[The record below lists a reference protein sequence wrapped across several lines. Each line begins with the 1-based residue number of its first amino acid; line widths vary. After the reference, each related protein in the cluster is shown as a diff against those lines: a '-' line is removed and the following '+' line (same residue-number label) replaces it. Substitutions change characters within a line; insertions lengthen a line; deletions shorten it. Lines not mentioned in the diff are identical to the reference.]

1 MTESA
6 PSSHTNGRR
15 ADAPAGANLKRRWNI
30 LALYCYSHDGRRRDV
45 TLVPGAVNIIT
56 GHSHT
61 GKSALA
67 EMIDYVMGAKDCNL
81 PGRVF
86 DASSWVAVLWG
97 NGESECFIA
106 RRLPDRRPRGTDDF
120 AYRVGAPVNVP
131 AGAEELGRVLGRDQ
145 MLKRWESL
153 LGIGDV
159 ETQVFGADRQSVRLS
174 FRNAMP
180 FLLQDESHIYSRTAL
195 LRGMGTE
202 QRQHL
207 LDSLPYYLGVDDE
220 RTVWK
225 RARLRAVRAEIAAID
240 RREAERRAVRG
251 EPGGMALALL
261 SEAVDAGIA
270 SPLSPAADEAAVY
283 SALQATASLAMDASE
298 VFASN
303 AALAGLSERQ
313 QTIAERGSKL
323 RAQIEATRRALGDA
337 DEFRDTSDAQRQRLE
352 VIDILPS
359 ADEGTCPLCVQ
370 PLGSRVEG
378 PAVVRRAIGRIR
390 HELADVARERPKLD
404 ATLAALEEERAT
416 VARELQRVRAE
427 IADVVRAADER
438 ERLSRLDQQ
447 RLLVRGRISLYL
459 QAAPPPPATA
469 EAADPAAAL
478 RQEAAVLAEELDP
491 ETKRDQIDA
500 AKARLS
506 MLATEIAAHLPLEPA
521 YINQPI
527 EVNLRTL
534 MVSVVT
540 ARETESMRA
549 IGSDENRQTLHV
561 AVLLAFHR
569 LFFERRRPVPGFV
582 LFDQLSRPYYPPTG
596 DDEEEVLTGNQP
608 EVASL
613 RAYFDALFA
622 EAARGEGMQ
631 MLVLEHAFFSED
643 PRYVSATR
651 ERWIGGRRLI
661 PDDWPNRP

>member
-1 MTESA
+1 MLVGPSEPEAPRA
-6 PSSHTNGRR
+6 PSVPH
-15 ADAPAGANLKRRWNI
+15 RWNI
-30 LALYCYSHDGRRRDV
+30 LALYCYSHDSRRRDIM
-45 TLVPGAVNIIT
+45 LVPGAVNIIT

-67 EMIDYVMGAKDCNL
+67 ELIDYVMGAKDCNL

-97 NGESECFIA
+97 DRETECFIA
-106 RRLPDRRPRGTDDF
+106 RRVPDRRPRGTDDF
-120 AYRVGAPVNVP
+120 TYRVGAPVAVP
-131 AGAEELGRVLGRDQ
+131 ENTGELGRDLGRDQ

-153 LGIGDV
+153 LGIGDL
-159 ETQVFGADRQSVRLS
+159 ETEVFGAERQSVRLS

-180 FLLQDESHIYSRTAL
+180 FLLQDESHINSRTAL

-220 RTVWK
+220 RTVLK
-225 RARLRAVRAEIAAID
+225 RARLRALRTEIAAMD

-251 EPGGMALALL
+251 EPGAMAVSLLA
-261 SEAVDAGIA
+261 EAVDTGLAA
-270 SPLSPAADEAAVY
+270 PLPADADETAVY
-283 SALQATASLAMDASE
+283 AALQAAASLSEDLPE
-298 VFASN
+298 VFSSDT
-303 AALAGLSERQ
+303 ALAELYERQ
-313 QTIAERGSKL
+313 RTLADRGSQL

-337 DEFRDTSDAQRQRLE
+337 DEFRSTSDTQRQRLD
-352 VIDILPS
+352 VIDVLPT

-370 PLGSRVEG
+370 PLATRVEG
-378 PAVVRRAIGRIR
+378 PAVVRRAIAHLRQ
-390 HELADVARERPKLD
+390 ELADVARERPKLD
-404 ATLAALEEERAT
+404 ATLAGLEEERAT
-416 VARELQRVRAE
+416 VARALQAVRAE
-427 IADVVRAADER
+427 ISDAVRAGDER
-438 ERLSRLDQQ
+438 ARLSRLDQQ

-459 QAAPPPPATA
+459 QAAPPPAA
-469 EAADPAAAL
+469 AADAVDRATAL
-478 RQEAAVLAEELDP
+478 RQEAAALAEELDP
-491 ETKRDQIDA
+491 ETKRDLLDA
-500 AKARLS
+500 AKARLGK
-506 MLATEIAAHLPLEPA
+506 LATEIAVRLPLEPA
-521 YINQPI
+521 YIDQPI
-527 EVNLRTL
+527 DVNLRTL

-549 IGSDENRQTLHV
+549 LGSDENRQTLHV

-569 LFFERRRPVPGFV
+569 LFFERHRPVPGFV

-596 DDEEEVLTGNQP
+596 DDEEAVLTGSQP

-631 MLVLEHAFFSED
+631 MLVLEHAYFSDD
-643 PRYVSATR
+643 PRYVTATR

-661 PDDWPNRP
+661 PEDWPDRA